1 MGKEQRPWFSPR
13 SIIDQYFLE
22 EKNPYS
28 KRRPIKTKTLAWTL
42 GGLVVFFVLGVFLL
56 GGDAEKRER
65 TAATPDFAVHANERV
80 SPTSQGIAL
89 GESGQD
95 GKKSGLFAGFSGISL
110 GSGGTAGGM
119 SGRNRSANQ
128 VIRRGANGNDPGAQ
142 LSLGQGIPVRL
153 LNAILSTDSA
163 SPVIAEV
170 TEDIYT
176 HGILS
181 VPAATRAIGTAHY
194 DEPSRRIQLR
204 FQTFVYPEGDQHN
217 VQAIGMMPDGSAGL
231 DGDYHSGETKRQIGR
246 LLGHFI
252 SGMADGMK
260 EKQSGGQFGMAYE
273 PGSLKNGV
281 LNGVTLSAEDQA
293 KSFSDNLNGTKPFM
307 TLPAGQT
314 FVLFLEREY
323 VP

>member
-1 MGKEQRPWFSPR
+1 MGKGQKRWFSPGA
-13 SIIDQYFLE
+13 IIDQYFLD

-42 GGLVVFFVLGVFLL
+42 SGLVILFVLGVFLL
-56 GGDAEKRER
+56 GGDTEKKDHT
-65 TAATPDFAVHANERV
+65 TARPDFSVHANERV
-80 SPTSQGIAL
+80 SPTNQGIAL

-95 GKKSGLFAGFSGISL
+95 GKKRGLFAGFSGISL
-110 GSGGTAGGM
+110 GSGGPAGGM

-153 LNAILSTDSA
+153 LNAIRSSDSA

-170 TEDIYT
+170 TEDIYA

-181 VPAATRAIGTAHY
+181 IPASTRAIGAAHY
-194 DEPSRRIQLR
+194 DESSRRIQLR
-204 FQTFVYPEGDQHN
+204 FQTFVYPDGDQHN

-231 DGDYHSGETKRQIGR
+231 DGDYQSGETKRQIGR
-246 LLGHFI
+246 LIGHFV

-260 EKQSGGQFGMAYE
+260 ERQSGGQFGMAYE
-273 PGSLKNGV
+273 PGSLKNG
-281 LNGVTLSAEDQA
+281 LLGGVALSAEDQA
-293 KSFSDNLNGTKPFM
+293 KSFSDDLGRTKPFM

-314 FVLFLEREY
+314 FILFLEREY